1 MTIAP
6 KILVADDDQALSRT
20 LSWILKENGYEV
32 LTVPGGEHL
41 FDHLSAEQFD
51 LLLLDIMMP
60 KVDGLQLL
68 QRVKAD
74 PRFKDLP
81 VLMISSMPPEEAT
94 VRSLGLGASDFIPKP
109 FRVRELLARVKAHL
123 RAGRELNQARAE
135 ARSRSEMMEILQEVT
150 ASLKPEEIY
159 QILVR
164 RVAQGLNISRCSIII
179 AGPDDDHGTV
189 VAAYENPML
198 HNLAVDL
205 RRYPE
210 IQHSL
215 TTGEVV
221 LVRDVLTDPLFQGM
235 RAVWESEG
243 APARP
248 LGDRDPVLAPAA
260 ARGVFFLRTTD
271 GDTPLNEQD
280 VQFAEQVINAAV
292 AALEKAYDLESAVM
306 GQEQMRHLAET
317 DPLTNCF
324 NRRALMEKLEQEM
337 DRAARYATMLTGMM
351 IDIDNFKQINDTS
364 ATWWATACSSSSP
377 ALLGGSS
384 GRWTSWPATA
394 ARSSSCCCP
403 RPPHRARNFA
413 ERILRRVA
421 AHDFGGTGR
430 PVRLTVSIGI
440 ATFPRR
446 AGRPTANRSS
456 RWRTPTSTAPSP
468 TAATG
473 SAIERPP
480 LSPLRSTY
488 PAAGALLRQG
498 RLSAGGGVGAG
509 ERPTGRR
516 TTRRDCRP
524 AVRAGARRRSRR
536 RPTSSPRSPAK
547 CSTAVTG
554 SCEGRRG
561 RDVVRLSRART
572 SRPGACR
579 DQGAAAAAL
588 AGPRGGAAPPRS
600 ELAMRL
606 AHPNVCHILRLG
618 ETPERLVYLVMPFVE
633 GEPLTEHERG
643 AARSRRPKACRC

>member
-1 MTIAP
+1 MTLAP

-123 RAGRELNQARAE
+123 RVGRELNQARAE

-189 VAAYENPML
+189 VAAFENPML

-210 IQHSL
+210 IQHAL

-221 LVRDVLTDPLFQGM
+221 LVRDVLTDPLFEDV
-235 RAVWESEG
+235 RAVWQSEG
-243 APARP
+243 REAPARSAIAIRFS
-248 LGDRDPVLAPAA
+248 LRQQPA
-260 ARGVFFLRTTD
+260 GVFFLRTTT
-271 GDTPLNEQD
+271 GDAPLNEQD

-292 AALEKAYDLESAVM
+292 AALEKAYDLENAVM
-306 GQEQMRHLAET
+306 GQEQLRHLAET

-351 IDIDNFKQINDTS
+351 IDIDNFKQINDTYGHLVGDRVLKQLAS
-364 ATWWATACSSSSP
+364 
-377 ALLGGSS
+377 LLKREQRSVDIVARYGGEEFVVLLPET
-384 GRWTSWPATA
+384 TSTE
-394 ARSSSCCCP
+394 S
-403 RPPHRARNFA
+403 RNFA

-421 AHDFGGTGR
+421 THDFGEQGN
-430 PVRLTVSIGI
+430 PVRVTISIGI
-440 ATFPRR
+440 ATFPD
-446 AGRPTANRSS
+446 
-456 RWRTPTSTAPSP
+456 
-468 TAATG
+468 
-473 SAIERPP
+473 ERVTDGE
-480 LSPLRSTY
+480 S
-488 PAAGALLRQG
+488 LLRLADTHLYRAKTDG
-498 RLSAGGGVGAG
+498 RN
-509 ERPTGRR
+509 RF
-516 TTRRDCRP
+516 RD
-524 AVRAGARRRSRR
+524 
-536 RPTSSPRSPAK
+536 
-547 CSTAVTG
+547 
-554 SCEGRRG
+554 
-561 RDVVRLSRART
+561 
-572 SRPGACR
+572 
-579 DQGAAAAAL
+579 
-588 AGPRGGAAPPRS
+588 
-600 ELAMRL
+600 
-606 AHPNVCHILRLG
+606 
-618 ETPERLVYLVMPFVE
+618 
-633 GEPLTEHERG
+633 
-643 AARSRRPKACRC
+643 

>member
-1 MTIAP
+1 MTLAP

-123 RAGRELNQARAE
+123 RVGRELNQARAE

-189 VAAYENPML
+189 VAAFENPML

-210 IQHSL
+210 IQHAL

-221 LVRDVLTDPLFQGM
+221 LVRDVLTDPLFEDV
-235 RAVWESEG
+235 RAVWQQEG
-243 APARP
+243 REAPARSAIAIRFS
-248 LGDRDPVLAPAA
+248 LRQQPA
-260 ARGVFFLRTTD
+260 GVFFLRTTT
-271 GDTPLNEQD
+271 GDAPLNEQD

-292 AALEKAYDLESAVM
+292 AALEKAYDLENAVM
-306 GQEQMRHLAET
+306 GQEQLRHLAET

-351 IDIDNFKQINDTS
+351 IDIDNFKQINDTYGHLVGDRVLKQLAS
-364 ATWWATACSSSSP
+364 
-377 ALLGGSS
+377 LLKREQRSVDIVARYGGEEFVVLLPET
-384 GRWTSWPATA
+384 TSTE
-394 ARSSSCCCP
+394 S
-403 RPPHRARNFA
+403 RNFA

-421 AHDFGGTGR
+421 THDFGEQGN
-430 PVRLTVSIGI
+430 PVRVTISIGI
-440 ATFPRR
+440 ATFPD
-446 AGRPTANRSS
+446 
-456 RWRTPTSTAPSP
+456 
-468 TAATG
+468 
-473 SAIERPP
+473 ERVTDGE
-480 LSPLRSTY
+480 S
-488 PAAGALLRQG
+488 LLRLADTHLYRAKTDG
-498 RLSAGGGVGAG
+498 RN
-509 ERPTGRR
+509 RF
-516 TTRRDCRP
+516 RD
-524 AVRAGARRRSRR
+524 
-536 RPTSSPRSPAK
+536 
-547 CSTAVTG
+547 
-554 SCEGRRG
+554 
-561 RDVVRLSRART
+561 
-572 SRPGACR
+572 
-579 DQGAAAAAL
+579 
-588 AGPRGGAAPPRS
+588 
-600 ELAMRL
+600 
-606 AHPNVCHILRLG
+606 
-618 ETPERLVYLVMPFVE
+618 
-633 GEPLTEHERG
+633 
-643 AARSRRPKACRC
+643 

>member
-1 MTIAP
+1 MTLAP

-41 FDHLSAEQFD
+41 FEHLSAEQFD

-68 QRVKAD
+68 QRVKSD

-94 VRSLGLGASDFIPKP
+94 VRSLGLGAADFIPTP

-123 RAGRELNQARAE
+123 RVGRELNQARAE

-210 IQHSL
+210 IQHAL
-215 TTGEVV
+215 ATGEVV
-221 LVRDVLTDPLFQGM
+221 LVRDVLTDPLVQDV

-243 APARP
+243 REAPARSAIAIRFS
-248 LGDRDPVLAPAA
+248 LRQQPA
-260 ARGVFFLRTTD
+260 GVFVLRTTSSD
-271 GDTPLNEQD
+271 APLNEQD

-292 AALEKAYDLESAVM
+292 AALEKAYDLENAVM

-324 NRRALMEKLEQEM
+324 NRRALREKLEQEM

-351 IDIDNFKQINDTS
+351 VDIDNFKQINDTHGHLVGDRVLKQL
-364 ATWWATACSSSSP
+364 SS
-377 ALLGGSS
+377 LLKREQRSVDIVARYGGEEFVVLLPET
-384 GRWTSWPATA
+384 TSTES
-394 ARSSSCCCP
+394 RS
-403 RPPHRARNFA
+403 FA

-421 AHDFGGTGR
+421 THDFGEPGH
-430 PVRLTVSIGI
+430 PVRVTISIGI
-440 ATFPRR
+440 ASFPD
-446 AGRPTANRSS
+446 
-456 RWRTPTSTAPSP
+456 
-468 TAATG
+468 
-473 SAIERPP
+473 ERV
-480 LSPLRSTY
+480 SDGES
-488 PAAGALLRQG
+488 LLRLADTHLYRAKSDG
-498 RLSAGGGVGAG
+498 RN
-509 ERPTGRR
+509 RF
-516 TTRRDCRP
+516 RD
-524 AVRAGARRRSRR
+524 
-536 RPTSSPRSPAK
+536 
-547 CSTAVTG
+547 
-554 SCEGRRG
+554 
-561 RDVVRLSRART
+561 
-572 SRPGACR
+572 
-579 DQGAAAAAL
+579 
-588 AGPRGGAAPPRS
+588 
-600 ELAMRL
+600 
-606 AHPNVCHILRLG
+606 
-618 ETPERLVYLVMPFVE
+618 
-633 GEPLTEHERG
+633 
-643 AARSRRPKACRC
+643 

>member
-1 MTIAP
+1 MTLAP

-94 VRSLGLGASDFIPKP
+94 VRSLGLGAADFIPKP

-123 RAGRELNQARAE
+123 RVGRELNQARAE
-135 ARSRSEMMEILQEVT
+135 ARSRSEMVEILQEVT

-210 IQHSL
+210 IQHAL
-215 TTGEVV
+215 ATGEVV
-221 LVRDVLTDPLFQGM
+221 LVRDVLTDPLFHQV

-243 APARP
+243 RDAPARSAIAIRFS
-248 LGDRDPVLAPAA
+248 LRQQPA
-260 ARGVFFLRTTD
+260 GVFFLRTTT
-271 GDTPLNEQD
+271 GDAPLNEQD

-292 AALEKAYDLESAVM
+292 AALEKAYDLENAVM

-317 DPLTNCF
+317 DPLTSCF

-351 IDIDNFKQINDTS
+351 IDIDNFKQINDTHGHLVGDRVLKQL
-364 ATWWATACSSSSP
+364 A
-377 ALLGGSS
+377 ALLKREQRSVDIVARYGGEEFVVLLPET
-384 GRWTSWPATA
+384 TSTE
-394 ARSSSCCCP
+394 S
-403 RPPHRARNFA
+403 RNFA

-421 AHDFGGTGR
+421 THDFGEPDH
-430 PVRLTVSIGI
+430 PVRVTISIGI
-440 ATFPRR
+440 ASFPDERVTDGESLLKLADTHLYR
-446 AGRPTANRSS
+446 AKTDGRNRF
-456 RWRTPTSTAPSP
+456 
-468 TAATG
+468 
-473 SAIERPP
+473 
-480 LSPLRSTY
+480 
-488 PAAGALLRQG
+488 
-498 RLSAGGGVGAG
+498 
-509 ERPTGRR
+509 
-516 TTRRDCRP
+516 RD
-524 AVRAGARRRSRR
+524 
-536 RPTSSPRSPAK
+536 
-547 CSTAVTG
+547 
-554 SCEGRRG
+554 
-561 RDVVRLSRART
+561 
-572 SRPGACR
+572 
-579 DQGAAAAAL
+579 
-588 AGPRGGAAPPRS
+588 
-600 ELAMRL
+600 
-606 AHPNVCHILRLG
+606 
-618 ETPERLVYLVMPFVE
+618 
-633 GEPLTEHERG
+633 
-643 AARSRRPKACRC
+643 